1 MTAVVVPVY
10 NGADVLDV
18 TVPAVLALD
27 GVDEWVWVD
36 DGSTDETAARID
48 ALIGG
53 RPGARLLRLPTNR
66 GRAAARNAGAEATDA
81 DVLVFLDAD
90 VEPPPDAALALATAA
105 SAAGAVAGVAAL
117 APVLS
122 HPDDPYQDYVAHHPR
137 GPSLQSAGAPI
148 DWRFFLSG
156 ACAIRRAAFDRVGG
170 FPDGLGY
177 GEDVALGCA
186 LARLSPTGLRLGP
199 TTVTL
204 HGVPTLAG
212 ALRQSAAFGR
222 SLPALRARC
231 DSGAVGRL
239 ARFQPL
245 GPAARWASVAV
256 GAVVRR
262 LGPGPVRRRAVRY
275 LLALTMLSAPRV

>member
-90 VEPPPDAALALATAA
+90 VEPPPDAARALADTA
-105 SAAGAVAGVAAL
+105 SADGAVASVAAL

-137 GPSLQSAGAPI
+137 GPGRRPAGDPI

-199 TTVTL
+199 TTVAL